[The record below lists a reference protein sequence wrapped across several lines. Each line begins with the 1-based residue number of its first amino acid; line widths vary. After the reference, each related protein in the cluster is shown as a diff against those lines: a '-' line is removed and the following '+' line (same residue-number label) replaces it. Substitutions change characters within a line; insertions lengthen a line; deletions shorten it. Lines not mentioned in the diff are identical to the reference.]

1 MLNFDRKQWLRYIVM
16 HPFEGF
22 EDMRWKKSGSLKI
35 AFIIVVLFFSVKSPV
50 TVCMDFSLWQNMIR
64 LSI

>member
-1 MLNFDRKQWLRYIVM
+1 MMDLSEKQWVSHAVF

-35 AFIIVVLFFSVKSPV
+35 AFFIVFLFFVG
-50 TVCMDFSLWQNMIR
+50 TVIR
-64 LSI
+64 DRLYGF

>member
-1 MLNFDRKQWLRYIVM
+1 MMDLSEKQWVSHTVF

-35 AFIIVVLFFSVKSPV
+35 AFSSFFFS
-50 TVCMDFSLWQNMIR
+50 LQGR
-64 LSI
+64 